1 MQIKGIRLVGTGSTF
16 ELLWTGHGGPVE
28 LTVPGRYNVL
38 NAAAA
43 YAVAIWLG
51 VEETDVRRQ
60 LTRYQGTYR
69 RFQLIGVPTT
79 SGSTTITRITPPRY

>member
-38 NAAAA
+38 VAAAA
-43 YAVAIWLG
+43 
-51 VEETDVRRQ
+51 
-60 LTRYQGTYR
+60 TRWPSGWASKK
-69 RFQLIGVPTT
+69 PT
-79 SGSTTITRITPPRY
+79 SGAS